1 MIPRLHTVRIL
12 ALSCLATVSLRA
24 STELVEIQ
32 RLVSTNLPS
41 LSPEQLAAPTVD
53 ELLARLAPKAR
64 WTEPESSYPSESVPA
79 TSPRRH
85 SGDIGYVQLTNVS
98 GDADVKLATALDEL
112 RKEGA
117 LQGLVLDL
125 RFAGGRDFAAS
136 ARASSL
142 FFSGGVPILDWG
154 EGVFA
159 SPGRSNHFTAPVA
172 ILVNA
177 RTRGSAEAL
186 AAALRSGGRA
196 VVIGDRTAGEAS
208 LLRDFTLSTGRV
220 LRLAVA
226 PVRTGDGQPIAG
238 EGLNPDIRVATP
250 VDAERRFVQEPF
262 TQPTAAPSGSAANAS
277 DPSPSS
283 TGRRRVTEAE
293 LIRNKR
299 QALGLPDLPESSNS
313 GKLPQSETAP
323 HVQDPALARGLDFV
337 TGLNA
342 VRN

>member
-1 MIPRLHTVRIL
+1 MIPRLPSVPLL
-12 ALSCLATVSLRA
+12 ALCCLIAGSLQA
-24 STELVEIQ
+24 STELIEIQ

-41 LSPEQLAAPTVD
+41 LTPEQLAAPTVD
-53 ELLARLAPKAR
+53 ELLLRLAPKVR
-64 WTEPESSYPSESVPA
+64 WTLSESNQPPESIPV
-79 TSPRRH
+79 TNPRRH
-85 SGDIGYVQLTNVS
+85 SGDIGYVQLTSVS

-142 FFSGGVPILDWG
+142 FFAGGEPILDWG

-159 SPGRSNHFTAPVA
+159 APGRSNHFTAPVA

-238 EGLNPDIRVATP
+238 EGLNPDIRVAIP
-250 VDAERRFVQEPF
+250 MDAERRYVLEPY
-262 TQPTAAPSGSAANAS
+262 APSPAALSGSSANAS
-277 DPSPSS
+277 DPSPAPS
-283 TGRRRVTEAE
+283 GRRRVTEAE

-299 QALGLPDLPESSNS
+299 QALGLPDLPESSNPGREPNTGS
-313 GKLPQSETAP
+313 PPQ
-323 HVQDPALARGLDFV
+323 VQDPALARGLDFV

>member
-1 MIPRLHTVRIL
+1 MIPRLPFVPLL
-12 ALSCLATVSLRA
+12 ALCCLATISLRA

-53 ELLARLAPKAR
+53 ELLLRLAPKVR
-64 WTEPESSYPSESVPA
+64 WTNPESSQPPESIPV
-79 TSPRRH
+79 TNPRRH
-85 SGDIGYVQLTNVS
+85 SGDIGYVQLTHVS
-98 GDADVKLATALDEL
+98 GDADVKLATALDDL
-112 RKEGA
+112 RKDGA

-125 RFAGGRDFAAS
+125 RFADGRDFAAS

-142 FFSGGVPILDWG
+142 FFAGGEPILDWG

-159 SPGRSNHFTAPVA
+159 APGRSNQFTAPVA

-226 PVRTGDGQPIAG
+226 PVRTGDGQAIAG
-238 EGLNPDIRVATP
+238 EGLTPDIRVAIP
-250 VDAERRFVQEPF
+250 VDAERRYVLEPY
-262 TQPTAAPSGSAANAS
+262 APSSSAVSGAAAHGSDTTQA
-277 DPSPSS
+277 PF
-283 TGRRRVTEAE
+283 GRRRVTEAE

-299 QALGLPDLPESSNS
+299 QSLGLPDLPEPTNPGKEPHS
-313 GKLPQSETAP
+313 GTAP